1 MGWRFLR
8 VWFVAGCH
16 WSITNKSRQ
25 CHSLGEMMRR
35 HSPWRVPTNASLK
48 HSNLSSSLAV
58 SCSSSIWVCQGARFL
73 ELLATRPYSLDQS
86 AHHQISLR
94 PQCFSTTPNS
104 THIYPEGNLSRVLT
118 RAHITHPE
126 PSQTPP
132 QTCRVS
138 TNTIGF
144 VISYPLNSGEGATME
159 LRLTPN

>member
-94 PQCFSTTPNS
+94 PQPFFEPLLTQLTYILREIFRACS
-104 THIYPEGNLSRVLT
+104 PELT
-118 RAHITHPE
+118 SHTQSHHRPRHKLA
-126 PSQTPP
+126 
-132 QTCRVS
+132 VS
-138 TNTIGF
+138 API
-144 VISYPLNSGEGATME
+144 PLD
-159 LRLTPN
+159 L